1 MYIIISQILREYLE
15 RNFRDALNETVG
27 SSFVFIVVRSDTGK
41 IELLPREDE
50 FKTPLKIYTTEQTNA
65 RTMVT
70 SKVITI
76 VRDKD
81 RDKELIP
88 ERVEEEDSDEDDNE
102 ANDKKDKQDDDDD

>member
-1 MYIIISQILREYLE
+1 MREYLE
-15 RNFRDALNETVG
+15 RNFRDALNEIVG

-41 IELLPREDE
+41 IEILPREDE
-50 FKTPLKIYTTEQTNA
+50 FKTPLKNYTSEQTNA

-81 RDKELIP
+81 REKELIP
-88 ERVEEEDSDEDDNE
+88 EREEEEDSDDDDE
-102 ANDKKDKQDDDDD
+102 SGAKKKKNNDDDDGEEGDNN